1 MKKKGLLCFFAAAV
15 LTAGI
20 LTGCGQAGV
29 EHRFEADS
37 LTASQ
42 EAAVRETA
50 RTLSRMDSLLEQHQ
64 LQLDA
69 ALQELPRPVAPAGD
83 PLQQGNL
90 LDKVTAWLEN
100 TSQPLYLYQESTE
113 EADWVECMVLWQ
125 DQLDQIQRALSQLD
139 AEQWAKLEG
148 TLYLRAR
155 QTVSQGQFYLET
167 SLSTRSPA

>member
-1 MKKKGLLCFFAAAV
+1 MKKKGWMYFFAAAV

-29 EHRFEADS
+29 DHRFETDS

-50 RTLSRMDSLLEQHQ
+50 RTLSRMDSLLELHQ
-64 LQLDA
+64 IQLDA

-83 PLQQGNL
+83 PLQQGDL

-100 TSQPLYLYQESTE
+100 TSQPLYLYQASTE

-125 DQLDQIQRALSQLD
+125 DQLENIQGALNQLSADQWGQL
-139 AEQWAKLEG
+139 QG
-148 TLYLRAR
+148 TVYLRAR
-155 QTVSQGQFYLET
+155 QTVKQGQFYLET